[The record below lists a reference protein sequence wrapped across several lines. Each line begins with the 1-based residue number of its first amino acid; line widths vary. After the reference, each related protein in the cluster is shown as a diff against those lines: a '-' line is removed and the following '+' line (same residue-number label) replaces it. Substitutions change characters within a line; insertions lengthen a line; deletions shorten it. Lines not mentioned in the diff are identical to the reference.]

1 MITYKANTGKST
13 DKILEQ
19 ISTSYYLLLNEV
31 LDIKWKPNY
40 FISMYKQ
47 SGSKNKHFKEEIQIT
62 IQQQIKYSV
71 KKSNRICM
79 KEL

>member
-1 MITYKANTGKST
+1 
-13 DKILEQ
+13 
-19 ISTSYYLLLNEV
+19 
-31 LDIKWKPNY
+31 
-40 FISMYKQ
+40 MYKQ